1 MALLITNAE
10 VASLLTME
18 DAIDAVEE
26 AFRQLALGGASM
38 PPRISTPPPE
48 GPGHSYLRW
57 LMPGTIHGQG
67 M

>member
-48 GPGHSYLRW
+48 GPGAIGHRRGEMELRE
-57 LMPGTIHGQG
+57 
-67 M
+67 